1 MRKEREEGRKKE
13 REEAYRGNGIRI
25 KHRPRFLHLSPFHQL
40 SSTLLNV
47 LLRIKAAAELK
58 DHTPKKNRHFRTLL
72 AQHADSG
79 ECHGRRRAEIRPL
92 RAATTTTATTA
103 AAAAAATVAS
113 PSTVGEEGEEEEGT
127 GQEIC
132 ATRDG

>member
-1 MRKEREEGRKKE
+1 MRKEKEEGRKKE

-79 ECHGRRRAEIRPL
+79 ECHGRQRAEIRPL
-92 RAATTTTATTA
+92 RAATTTTAATA
-103 AAAAAATVAS
+103 AAAAAVAS

>member
-79 ECHGRRRAEIRPL
+79 ECHGRQRAEIRPL
-92 RAATTTTATTA
+92 RAATTTTATA
-103 AAAAAATVAS
+103 AAAAAVAS

>member
-1 MRKEREEGRKKE
+1 MRKEKEEGRKKE

-79 ECHGRRRAEIRPL
+79 ECHGRQRAEIRPL
-92 RAATTTTATTA
+92 RATTTTTAATA
-103 AAAAAATVAS
+103 AAAAAVAS

>member
-79 ECHGRRRAEIRPL
+79 ECHGRQRAEIRPL
-92 RAATTTTATTA
+92 RAATTTTTATA
-103 AAAAAATVAS
+103 AAAAAVAS